1 LQGKSCADPEGL
13 CTDAHWSGREM
24 GGIPALTQPQTGE
37 TSPRQLKKL
46 P

>member
-1 LQGKSCADPEGL
+1 
-13 CTDAHWSGREM
+13 M

-37 TSPRQLKKL
+37 TSLRQLKKL